1 MKELKILH
9 LYSDLLDLY
18 GDYTNVTAVRRAAAQ
33 LGYESAV
40 TEVQLGEPIDRR
52 AMISSTSGTAR
63 PGIWQRQLPT
73 SGSMQ
78 MPSPRRWKTAPCSW
92 SPAMPVP
99 VRRQL
104 PDPGRRGNRHRTFPL
119 PRH

>member
-40 TEVQLGEPIDRR
+40 TEVQLGEPIDP
-52 AMISSTSGTAR
+52 SG
-63 PGIWQRQLPT
+63 
-73 SGSMQ
+73 
-78 MPSPRRWKTAPCSW
+78 
-92 SPAMPVP
+92 
-99 VRRQL
+99 
-104 PDPGRRGNRHRTFPL
+104 
-119 PRH
+119 